1 MKKNLFRYSIVP
13 AAILVAGTA
22 FGQTQVPNTF
32 QSGQPAL
39 ASEVNENFD
48 TLAQAVQV
56 LESTGPV
63 PGPAG
68 PEGPQGPVGATG
80 ATGQIGLPG
89 PAGPEGPQG
98 PQGPAGQDAVI
109 DPALVQTRVGGTCA
123 VGSFVS
129 AIAEDG
135 SVTCGNGSDSD
146 VSTRYGESALANN
159 SAGAGVANTAIGT
172 GALQFNTI
180 GRLNTAIGVDAL
192 GDNTEGRFNTATG
205 VNALWHNITGNNN
218 TATGMN
224 ALFSNTDGFENSAT
238 GRGALFANTSGAR
251 NTAAG
256 SQSMHLNTTGEN
268 NVGIGESALYS
279 NTTGIN
285 NTATGAGALWANG
298 TGSAN
303 TAVGYTALST
313 HATGDANTAFGYAA
327 LWDHD
332 AGASNIALG
341 AFAGAGNTSGSF
353 NISIGSLGVDGEN
366 STIRVGTVAEQT
378 RAFIVGIRG
387 VTTGAAD
394 AVTVVIDS
402 NGQLGT
408 VSSSLRYK
416 EDVND
421 MGEASGRL
429 LDLNPVTF
437 RYKEARDNAERP
449 LEYGLIAEEV
459 AEVFPDLVV
468 FNREGQPETV
478 RYRLLSSLL
487 LNELQKQH
495 RQLNGQVADI
505 GELKKQLTELGEIV
519 NRMVLPENHAGK

>member
-1 MKKNLFRYSIVP
+1 
-13 AAILVAGTA
+13 
-22 FGQTQVPNTF
+22 
-32 QSGQPAL
+32 
-39 ASEVNENFD
+39 
-48 TLAQAVQV
+48 
-56 LESTGPV
+56 
-63 PGPAG
+63 
-68 PEGPQGPVGATG
+68 
-80 ATGQIGLPG
+80 
-89 PAGPEGPQG
+89 
-98 PQGPAGQDAVI
+98 
-109 DPALVQTRVGGTCA
+109 
-123 VGSFVS
+123 
-129 AIAEDG
+129 
-135 SVTCGNGSDSD
+135 
-146 VSTRYGESALANN
+146 
-159 SAGAGVANTAIGT
+159 
-172 GALQFNTI
+172 
-180 GRLNTAIGVDAL
+180 VDAL
-192 GDNTEGRFNTATG
+192 GDNTEGNFNTATG
-205 VNALWHNITGNNN
+205 VNALWHNITGSNN

-256 SQSMHLNTTGEN
+256 SQSMHLNTTGTN

-303 TAVGYTALST
+303 TAVGYTALSA

-353 NISIGSLGVDGEN
+353 NISIGSQGVDGEN
-366 STIRVGTVAEQT
+366 NTIRVGTVAEQT
-378 RAFIVGIRG
+378 RTFIAGIRG
-387 VTTGAAD
+387 GTTGAAD
-394 AVTVVIDS
+394 AITVVIDS

-429 LDLNPVTF
+429 LDLKPVTF
-437 RYKEARDNAERP
+437 RYKEVQDNVERP

-468 FNREGQPETV
+468 FNSEGQPETV
-478 RYRLLSSLL
+478 KYRLLSSLL

-495 RQLNGQVADI
+495 RQLNGQVAEI

-519 NRMVLPENHAGK
+519 NRMVLPENQAGK